1 MENSPLRFLDYDM
14 SLMLADQVKISQEE
28 ESRRFHLNMWT
39 ASRTLDTRVLK
50 GTIHRVFNGIK
61 RYWGDF
67 WDEELS
73 GKTTMHPASSTN
85 RRIIL
90 YEQELKNIM
99 DGRKYLKPS
108 EYLVLEY

>member
-14 SLMLADQVKISQEE
+14 SLMLADQVRLSQEE
-28 ESRRFHLNMWT
+28 EARRFHLNMWT
-39 ASRTLDTRVLK
+39 ASGTLDTRVLK

-61 RYWGDF
+61 RYWGAF

-73 GKTTMHPASSTN
+73 GQTKFLNSSSTN

-90 YEQELKNIM
+90 YEQELKRYSWKGN
-99 DGRKYLKPS
+99 RF
-108 EYLVLEY
+108 

>member
-1 MENSPLRFLDYDM
+1 MEESPLRLLDLDV
-14 SLMLADQVKISQEE
+14 SLMLADQVRISQEE
-28 ESRRFHLNMWT
+28 EAVRYHWNIWT
-39 ASRTLDTRVLK
+39 SSRTLDTRVLK
-50 GTIHRVFNGIK
+50 GSIHRVFTCLA

-73 GKTTMHPASSTN
+73 GRTTMDTASSIN

-99 DGRKYLKPS
+99 DGRKYVKHNF
-108 EYLVLEY
+108 